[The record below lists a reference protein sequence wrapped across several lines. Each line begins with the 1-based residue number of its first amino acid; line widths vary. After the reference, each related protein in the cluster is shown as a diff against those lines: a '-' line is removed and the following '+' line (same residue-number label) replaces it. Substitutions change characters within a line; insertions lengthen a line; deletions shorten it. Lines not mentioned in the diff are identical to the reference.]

1 MISWEGF
8 RRLPAAAF
16 LTVALLSASSAVGQ
30 NAPADGKPGKHGNA
44 ATAQAKAPD
53 PTAPFVI
60 GAGDVLFIRV
70 MHEPELSGRQEVG
83 PDGTISLT
91 MAGTIKA
98 AGLSAPQL
106 ADAIGDKLK
115 ANIRTPDVSVEVV
128 QVNSQKFTLQG
139 EVRRP
144 GTYTFTTPI
153 TVLEALADGQGF
165 TDWANVKKIYIL
177 RKGEKL
183 KFNYKDVSHGK
194 RPEENLTV
202 QSGDEIFVP

>member
-1 MISWEGF
+1 MRRSNGF
-8 RRLPAAAF
+8 HPIVAAAL
-16 LTVALLSASSAVGQ
+16 LTANIFAAQTTSVDKDDSSAKTAG
-30 NAPADGKPGKHGNA
+30 APVKSPN
-44 ATAQAKAPD
+44 Q
-53 PTAPFVI
+53 APFLI
-60 GAGDVLFIRV
+60 GPADVLFIRV
-70 MHEPELSGRQEVG
+70 MHEPELSGRQDVG
-83 PDGTISLT
+83 PDGTISMT

-98 AGLSAPQL
+98 AGLSPAQL
-106 ADAIGDKLK
+106 SDVIREKLK
-115 ANIRTPDVSVEVV
+115 ANIRTPDVSVEVM

-139 EVRRP
+139 EVKRP
-144 GTYTFTTPI
+144 GTYTFSTPI

-194 RPEENLTV
+194 RPEENLTI